1 MCGFLFSRSTDIF
14 FFRLMLD
21 FSHGLHDFCIAFRQ
35 ATDRMK
41 DGKLTSR
48 LVVVDDASAPIS
60 VRIRNATG
68 VGCCVV
74 VSIFCSG

>member
-1 MCGFLFSRSTDIF
+1 
-14 FFRLMLD
+14 MLE

-48 LVVVDDASAPIS
+48 LVVADEASAPIS

-68 VGCCVV
+68 VGFRVI
-74 VSIFCSG
+74 VSICCFG